1 MYCKHCG
8 KQIAHDSKFCQHCG
22 GEQDSLLPK
31 EPIADSIEDLE
42 SKQSTDNAEIA
53 SIPTE
58 EPSNKENPSTPPRF
72 LQKFGFICG
81 IAIFAIIL
89 LGILD
94 GIRRFSHYYMGNKTL
109 LWCAVDL
116 LIGVAFYYITKYL
129 LNKRKTFRFKDHF
142 ESIIFTLLFVVIIAI
157 SIIGRL
163 VNSRNADTAQ
173 SSTEEK
179 TISPYVELR
188 SMIRQTKTKLPIVID
203 EFTSW
208 TNVGLSEDGVLF
220 DYRIDDANFDL
231 YEIDLDEYKEEITEN
246 MKTVTS
252 KRFLEL
258 CVLTDKSI
266 HYRLT
271 SQWDNAKS
279 VRITFGVY
287 ELADMAGINP
297 KEPYGKESSESRFQ
311 QRLNEIK
318 RRGGPF
324 DSELKQTRE
333 QINDL
338 PSEKES
344 Y

>member
-8 KQIAHDSKFCQHCG
+8 KEIADDSKFCMYCG
-22 GEQDSLLPK
+22 REQDSFHPK
-31 EPIADSIEDLE
+31 EPIVDSIEDME

-53 SIPTE
+53 SVPTE

-81 IAIFAIIL
+81 IAILAIIL

-94 GIRRFSHYYMGNKTL
+94 AIRSFSHYLGNKTL
-109 LWCAVDL
+109 FWCAVDL
-116 LIGVAFYYITKYL
+116 LIGVAFYYIAKYL

-142 ESIIFTLLFVVIIAI
+142 ESIIFTLVFVVIIAI

-163 VNSRNADTAQ
+163 VNNRNADTVQ
-173 SSTEEK
+173 PSNVEK
-179 TISPYVELR
+179 KISPYVELR
-188 SMIRQTKTKLPIVID
+188 SMIRQAKTKLPIVID

-208 TNVGLSEDGVLF
+208 TNVRLCNDGVLF
-220 DYRIDDANFDL
+220 DYLIDDANVDL
-231 YEIDLDEYKEEITEN
+231 YEIDLEEYKEEITKK
-246 MKTVTS
+246 MKTLTD
-252 KRFLEL
+252 KRFFEL

-271 SQWDNAKS
+271 SQWDNHKS
-279 VRITFGVY
+279 VRITYGVY
-287 ELADMAGINP
+287 ELADMAGMNP
-297 KEPYGKESSESRFQ
+297 EEPYGKESSESRYQ
-311 QRLNEIK
+311 RRLNEIK
-318 RRGGPF
+318 GRGSAF
-324 DSELKQTRE
+324 DSKLKQINE

-338 PSEKES
+338 PSEKDG